1 MISKENIHINKF
13 QRVSKMIPKV
23 LRLPKEFTSNET
35 AHPPLLLC
43 MVLLCQTFDLNPFGC
58 TVPKNKQIWCQ
69 VYVTK

>member
-23 LRLPKEFTSNET
+23 PRMQKEITSNET
-35 AHPPLLLC
+35 TYPPSIVHGFTC
-43 MVLLCQTFDLNPFGC
+43 KTFDLNPFGC
-58 TVPKNKQIWCQ
+58 NVSKNKQIWCQ